1 MAERRRHKKRIQV
14 VEASPGIGG
23 FRALGSRKSE
33 GSPRKGER
41 NRGRD
46 ELGFRCEV
54 YGCGLRRCEGP
65 GGGGAVLAT
74 VESEEDVVG
83 QRRKAR
89 GAALR
94 IGRGGAAASVGF
106 L

>member
-65 GGGGAVLAT
+65 GGGGRCWRRWRARRTWWGSGGRREAPRSESAV
-74 VESEEDVVG
+74 E
-83 QRRKAR
+83 AR
-89 GAALR
+89 LPA
-94 IGRGGAAASVGF
+94 
-106 L
+106 

>member
-65 GGGGAVLAT
+65 GGGAVLAT
-74 VESEEDVVG
+74 VESEADVVG

-89 GAALR
+89 GAAPR